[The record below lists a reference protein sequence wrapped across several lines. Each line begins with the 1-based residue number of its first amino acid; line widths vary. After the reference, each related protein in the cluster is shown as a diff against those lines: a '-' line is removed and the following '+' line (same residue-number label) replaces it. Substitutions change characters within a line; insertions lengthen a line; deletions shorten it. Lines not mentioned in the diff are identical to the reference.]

1 MSKVDGFK
9 PKPCPVKCLLPHEI
23 LHSISEHPFT
33 FQSLILG
40 SQSLDSIRQFWL
52 HCKNLPPW
60 STHPIF
66 EENEQ
71 IPLERTIP
79 LLLHGDGAQFYRED
93 EMFVYSISSLLAP
106 AGMIQDCL
114 LQKFP
119 FLIIPERFIRSEDV
133 TRTQENNSFACAY
146 VTPQTFVF
154 SQKLQGCPMM
164 VSTFKSPGC
173 QRGQQNC
180 SRPCLL
186 VLEMGH
192 AWSWSWCWV

>member
-23 LHSISEHPFT
+23 LHSLSEHPFT

-40 SQSLDSIRQFWL
+40 SQSLDSIRQFWQ
-52 HCKNLPPW
+52 HCKGLAPW
-60 STHPIF
+60 SAHPIF
-66 EENEQ
+66 QENEQ
-71 IPLERTIP
+71 IPLERTTP

-119 FLIIPERFIRSEDV
+119 FLIIPERFIRTEDV
-133 TRTQENNSFACAY
+133 ARIQKNNSFAFI
-146 VTPQTFVF
+146 TPETFCFHQLGQNLVF
-154 SQKLQGCPMM
+154 PKIPGCPMM
-164 VSTFKSPGC
+164 VSTCKSPG
-173 QRGQQNC
+173 R
-180 SRPCLL
+180 
-186 VLEMGH
+186 
-192 AWSWSWCWV
+192 

>member
-52 HCKNLPPW
+52 HCKNLAPW

-119 FLIIPERFIRSEDV
+119 FLIIPERFIRS
-133 TRTQENNSFACAY
+133 
-146 VTPQTFVF
+146 
-154 SQKLQGCPMM
+154 KM
-164 VSTFKSPGC
+164 
-173 QRGQQNC
+173 
-180 SRPCLL
+180 
-186 VLEMGH
+186 
-192 AWSWSWCWV
+192 